1 MTVGGCL
8 SARSVGKA
16 RSYSRAMAPPL
27 RFGIVHDFR
36 SPPGS
41 EVGLQ
46 QVYAEGLEQIV
57 MLDELGIDLVWF
69 TEHHFLDDGHLSNF
83 VPVAGA
89 VAAQTRNV
97 RISTDILLAPFAH
110 PIRLAEDLAI
120 LDNISGGRM
129 ELGLGMG
136 YAAHE
141 FKGFGIPQSRRVS
154 LTEELVQ
161 ILQLAWKGE
170 RFSFH
175 GKRYDF
181 DDLLVTPA
189 PVQDGG
195 PPLWIAGMSANAAVR
210 AARFDT
216 HLLPQGAPDVVL
228 EPWRAELRAT
238 GRNPDDYRVGI
249 IRSVFVTDDPERDWP
264 PIKAAE
270 RYRNSVYARFF
281 AETPDQLSAFDREQ
295 QSIPQGWIVG
305 DEDQCTEELVSFIT
319 TYGITDLVTWGAPPG
334 MAPSVMNDSLERFV
348 TRVIPRVRSAVEG

>member
-1 MTVGGCL
+1 
-8 SARSVGKA
+8 
-16 RSYSRAMAPPL
+16 
-27 RFGIVHDFR
+27 
-36 SPPGS
+36 
-41 EVGLQ
+41 
-46 QVYAEGLEQIV
+46 
-57 MLDELGIDLVWF
+57 
-69 TEHHFLDDGHLSNF
+69 
-83 VPVAGA
+83 
-89 VAAQTRNV
+89 
-97 RISTDILLAPFAH
+97 
-110 PIRLAEDLAI
+110 
-120 LDNISGGRM
+120 M

-334 MAPSVMNDSLERFV
+334 MAPSVMNDSLERF
-348 TRVIPRVRSAVEG
+348 TPG